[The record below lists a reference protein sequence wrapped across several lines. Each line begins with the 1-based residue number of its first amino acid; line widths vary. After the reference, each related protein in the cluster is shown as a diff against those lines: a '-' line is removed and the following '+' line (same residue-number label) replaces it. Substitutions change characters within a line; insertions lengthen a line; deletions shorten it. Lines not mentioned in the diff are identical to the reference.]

1 MPNHCYNIIESI
13 SHDDPGV
20 IQRLKECLEQDEPT
34 FLQTFV
40 PCPNFSDDQ
49 RSSTKLVVGGLA
61 ASLPENEDPR
71 SYWGT
76 KWDVYDVAIGNADE
90 TSISFSFS
98 TAWSPPTVA
107 YSRLKEMGFT
117 IDALFVEPGCDFCG
131 YWKDGEEIVYEN
143 VSANLVDVPEEFHE
157 YFSEEEEDE
166 TP

>member
-40 PCPNFSDDQ
+40 PY
-49 RSSTKLVVGGLA
+49 
-61 ASLPENEDPR
+61 PENEDPR

-76 KWDVYDVAIGNADE
+76 KWDVYDVVIGNADE
-90 TSISFSFS
+90 TSISFSFN
-98 TAWSPPTVA
+98 TAWSPPTAA
-107 YSRLKEMGFT
+107 YSRLKAMGFT

-143 VSANLVDVPEEFHE
+143 VSANLADVPEEFHE
-157 YFSEEEEDE
+157 YFCEDE
-166 TP
+166 DEDENKRSCVDVKI